1 MFKWIAIAAALKGR
15 GKSTGQKTK
24 LHPGIRDNIYVHLAV
39 SEARNMQPE
48 GAVQRANS
56 TVTILWKSK
65 L

>member
-15 GKSTGQKTK
+15 GKSIGQKTE

-48 GAVQRANS
+48 G
-56 TVTILWKSK
+56 TV
-65 L
+65 